1 MVAALAVSVEESIA
15 LPDIWGSNL
24 GAAWDYEDKEKMTGK
39 KPPSEL
45 RAKACNV

>member
-1 MVAALAVSVEESIA
+1 MAAALAVSVEESIA

-24 GAAWDYEDKEKMTGK
+24 GAAGIMKIRENDRK